1 MALKRKSEQT
11 KGDLKLLQGEYEKFD
26 QKKKKIYLLSNVFF
40 YFLHT
45 LQLTFIGFIEF
56 LYY

>member
-26 QKKKKIYLLSNVFF
+26 QKKKKIYLLNDDFF
-40 YFLHT
+40 IFYA
-45 LQLTFIGFIEF
+45 
-56 LYY
+56 LYN

>member
-26 QKKKKIYLLSNVFF
+26 QKNLLSDGFF
-40 YFLHT
+40 IFYT
-45 LQLTFIGFIEF
+45 L
-56 LYY
+56 YN

>member
-26 QKKKKIYLLSNVFF
+26 PKKKKIYLLSDGFF
-40 YFLHT
+40 IFYT
-45 LQLTFIGFIEF
+45 L
-56 LYY
+56 YN